1 MNTTLPIAKPKET
14 KAITNHLNL
23 IPHINN
29 IIKAIEFNTKR
40 VTCICLVDA
49 ELKQQEPIQQTQH
62 IPIIFYLLK
71 FYFN

>member
-1 MNTTLPIAKPKET
+1 MHKSKKTKE
-14 KAITNHLNL
+14 
-23 IPHINN
+23 
-29 IIKAIEFNTKR
+29 IEFNTIR
-40 VTCICLVDA
+40 ATCNCFVDA